1 MAIDPSKKDY
11 DNDGVSGS
19 ANDLQ
24 MAEQDTN
31 KDGAVSPKEKAA
43 AKKKADAPKDTTSV
57 TEYANGQPTKTTSVT
72 PGQAAPKV
80 YKTAADY
87 GVSEDFLVAY
97 PDMVDFIRK
106 AIAGDYSDA
115 EFNQELQKTQYGI
128 DRTAAQEA
136 FDIAIKGPQ
145 SEDMLKLIADKTA
158 IISKQAMAAGIN
170 LSPEELNKYATEAVR
185 SATSDTD
192 IVNFLAS
199 SYTVPVAGQASQSTT
214 GGGQAASIYSQISQ
228 AANSYGLTMTD
239 DTIQTKVREGLSQGA
254 GWQTW
259 LEGQKVLFKQQA
271 KMLYPTVANQLDNFT
286 VTELVDPYMNSAS
299 QLLGINKTNMNAM
312 DPMWSGAL
320 NGPNGPLSSDE
331 WVRIL
336 KTDPKFGYDRTLNA
350 RTNAATLGDEL
361 LATFGMA

>member
-1 MAIDPSKKDY
+1 MAIDPTKKDY
-11 DNDGVSGS
+11 DNDGVPGS

-57 TEYANGQPTKTTSVT
+57 TKYADGQPTETTSVT
-72 PGQAAPKV
+72 PGQTATKV
-80 YKTAADY
+80 YKTAADF
-87 GVSEDFLVAY
+87 GVSGDFLVAY
-97 PDMVDFIRK
+97 PEMVDFIRE
-106 AIAGDYSDA
+106 AIDQGWLEA
-115 EFNQELQKTQYGI
+115 EFNQKLQETQFGI
-128 DRTAAQEA
+128 DRTGAQEA

-192 IVNFLAS
+192 IINFLAS
-199 SYTVPVAGQASQSTT
+199 SYTAPVAGQANQSTT
-214 GGGQAASIYSQISQ
+214 GGGQAASIYSGISE
-228 AANSYGLTMTD
+228 AAASYGLVMTD
-239 DTIQTKVREGLSQGA
+239 DAIQTKVRDGLAQGA

-286 VTELVDPYMNSAS
+286 VTELVDPYINSAS

-312 DPMWSGAL
+312 DPMWNGAL
-320 NGPNGPLSSDE
+320 NGPNGPLSADE
-331 WVRIL
+331 WVRVL
-336 KTDPKFGYDRTLNA
+336 KTDPKFGYDRTTNA
-350 RTNAATLGDEL
+350 RTNAAALGDEL